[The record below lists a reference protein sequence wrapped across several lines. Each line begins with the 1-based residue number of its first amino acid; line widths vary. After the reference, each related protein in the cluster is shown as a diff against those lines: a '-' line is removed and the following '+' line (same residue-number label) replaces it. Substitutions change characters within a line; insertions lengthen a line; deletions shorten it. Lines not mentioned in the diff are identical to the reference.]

1 MGLLKGSNIRFTDG
15 EAIIGDEVILGAE
28 EQVTTV
34 VPHAPAPTPEAPPQ
48 PGEEGWELGDEFDQW
63 VEEEVPAQEAAP
75 VAGPIGEYEEVRDH
89 LLASAEEAAQLD
101 AGAYNEQVQTAAGD
115 YMEAELEAGRVALE
129 EANPTGDFEQ
139 VAPYMQRRIAAEL
152 DLELVGSVNE
162 IRWTHLQRIEE
173 KIVDEVGQV
182 AGELEAAHPPETF
195 VELLAQR
202 EKILSEARLE
212 AQRVLMEAQTQASA
226 IMAEG
231 EKVQAQTL
239 MELEA
244 ERERILE
251 ELKQEAYQT
260 GYDEGK
266 QAGEQQ
272 AAEYI
277 QEALTKLN
285 EIAVA
290 LPNAVKQNE
299 EKLVSLALDIASKV
313 IQEEISLQPEIV
325 QRTVETALRRVS
337 DLESVTI
344 KVNPLDLDLI
354 LPKQDTFKAL
364 VPDVQNFS
372 IEGSHTLQRGGCV
385 IETNSGSINA
395 SINAQLGIVEE
406 LFRNVRAEY
415 EDDAMGE
422 MG

>member
-15 EAIIGDEVILGAE
+15 EAIIGAEVILGAE

-34 VPHAPAPTPEAPPQ
+34 VPHAPPEAPPQ

-101 AGAYNEQVQTAAGD
+101 AGGYNEQVQTAAGD